1 MEASA
6 DEDDP
11 NDLTTATDMS
21 AEEAEN
27 KTRPIERL
35 RRCGQRC
42 VYGPGELA
50 TVTGASEEENGPKAL
65 MTRTEASS
73 EKAEETTCLGEC
85 LQQWRRHF
93 VYRLRVL
100 TTTTAA
106 LAD

>member
-6 DEDDP
+6 EEDDP

-35 RRCGQRC
+35 RRCRQRC

-50 TVTGASEEENGPKAL
+50 TVMGASEEEDGPEVSA
-65 MTRTEASS
+65 TTTEASAD
-73 EKAEETTCLGEC
+73 E
-85 LQQWRRHF
+85 
-93 VYRLRVL
+93 RL
-100 TTTTAA
+100 
-106 LAD
+106 